1 MTMMNALAR
10 TTIAVAQVTR
20 VGDAAALIGNGLLQA
35 LEAVPEGD
43 ATGIDGV
50 LADHARFGK
59 MLEDLSSNVLS
70 RTNSSSDMD
79 KLIAGIGGM
88 GGLADT
94 ALAGFGTVLASQFQ
108 SWDNDA
114 LAPNVDQDATAA
126 LLVMAMLKAVL
137 HRSDFSL
144 ADRAIILAQLDAVGE
159 PALTWV
165 GDRLDRRVS
174 ASDVARQ
181 IPPWLEPQA
190 YFVSVLGIGLAEAPG
205 SAYLKE
211 MLDHMALSQATVDRI
226 HDNLGVP
233 PVDMAA

>member
-20 VGDAAALIGNGLLQA
+20 VGDAAALVGHGLLQA

-43 ATGIDGV
+43 ATGIDHV
-50 LADHARFGK
+50 LADHARLGK
-59 MLEDLSSNVLS
+59 LLEDLSSDVPS
-70 RTNSSSDMD
+70 RSKAESDMD
-79 KLIAGIGGM
+79 NLIAGIGGM
-88 GGLADT
+88 QGLADT
-94 ALAGFGTVLASQFQ
+94 ALAGFGTVLSSQFQ

-144 ADRAIILAQLDAVGE
+144 ADRAVIMAQVDAVGE

-165 GDRLDRRVS
+165 SDRLDRRVS
-174 ASDVARQ
+174 AGDVARQ

-190 YFVSVLGIGLAEAPG
+190 YFVSVLGIGLAEASG

-211 MLDHMALSQATVDRI
+211 MLDHLALSQATVDKI
-226 HDNLGVP
+226 HDQLGVP